1 MLMFTSFRI
10 PALLSLAVGCLL
22 ISPVRGQPIR
32 LAQPA
37 DADSASAVF
46 ASNAML
52 EAELADLRSRLDA
65 LDQANAVKLDD
76 KDLGDSVCPGWLVSV
91 DYLNWDVRQRGTDF
105 AITTDDKADTSVRGS
120 VHHLDMDRNSGV
132 RTSLGYR
139 TSSGWELALGYTYF
153 QTDGVA
159 SVGINGFPEAM
170 WATRSHPIRNEE
182 ALTADAS
189 GEFTYNVFDVEARY
203 PLVRSCPVTVQIFG
217 GLRWADIDQA
227 LRVAYN
233 GSDFNDGQFS
243 DVSSMTAFGLRLGAE
258 SQWHLTS
265 SWSLFGNAA
274 GSILYGRFHTALL
287 ETEVAS
293 TDTIVDV
300 RDDYDQAVPVI
311 EAAVGVAWNRGPWE
325 IRGGYELA
333 NWFNLAD
340 RSMFPSLDHEGAY
353 TPQSQ
358 DVLLDG
364 LFVRFSFAR

>member
-1 MLMFTSFRI
+1 MFTSFRI
-10 PALLSLAVGCLL
+10 PVILSLALGCLL
-22 ISPVRGQPIR
+22 ISPVRGQPSR
-32 LAQPA
+32 LAQRA
-37 DADSASAVF
+37 GTDSASTVF
-46 ASNAML
+46 ASNAMW

-65 LDQANAVKLDD
+65 LDQASAVKLDD
-76 KDLGDSVCPGWLVSV
+76 QALGDAVCPGWFVSL
-91 DYLNWDVRQRGTDF
+91 DYLNWDVRQRSTDF
-105 AITTDDKADTSVRGS
+105 AITTDDSAVVGRGA
-120 VHHLDMDRNSGV
+120 VHHLDMDRDSGV

-139 TSSGWELALGYTYF
+139 LGSGWELALGYTYF
-153 QTDGVA
+153 QTDGAA
-159 SVGINGFPEAM
+159 SAVQPDGGVM
-170 WATRSHPIRNEE
+170 WATRSHPAINED

-189 GEFTYNVFDVEARY
+189 GEFTYNVFDLEARY
-203 PLVRSCPVTVQIFG
+203 PLVRNCPVTVQIFG

-227 LRVAYN
+227 LRVAYDG
-233 GSDFNDGQFS
+233 GSFNDGQFS

-258 SQWHLTS
+258 SQWRLNW

-274 GSILYGRFHTALL
+274 ASILYGRFHTALL
-287 ETEVAS
+287 ETEVAG

-311 EAAVGVAWNRGPWE
+311 DAAVGVAWNRGPWE

-340 RSMFPSLDHEGAY
+340 RSMFPSFQHEGAY

-364 LFVRFSFAR
+364 LFVRFGYAH

>member
-1 MLMFTSFRI
+1 MFASIRI
-10 PALLSLAVGCLL
+10 SAVLSLVIGCVL
-22 ISPVRGQPIR
+22 ISPVRGQQAG

-37 DADSASAVF
+37 SADSASAVF

-52 EAELADLRSRLDA
+52 EAELADLRSRLDV
-65 LDQANAVKLDD
+65 LDRANAVKLDD
-76 KDLGDSVCPGWLVSV
+76 KDLGDAVCPGWLVSV
-91 DYLNWDVRQRGTDF
+91 DYLNWDVRQRSTDF
-105 AITTDDKADTSVRGS
+105 AITTDDSAVVGRGA

-139 TSSGWELALGYTYF
+139 LGSGWELALGYTYF

-159 SVGINGFPEAM
+159 SAAEPAGGNL
-170 WATRSHPIRNEE
+170 WATRSHPALYEE

-189 GEFTYNVFDVEARY
+189 GEFTYNVFDLEARY
-203 PLVRSCPVTVQIFG
+203 PLVRSCPVTAQILG

-227 LRVAYN
+227 LRVAYDGRN
-233 GSDFNDGQFS
+233 FTDGQFS

-258 SQWHLTS
+258 SQWHLNS

-287 ETEVAS
+287 ETNRAGLETV
-293 TDTIVDV
+293 VDI

-311 EAAVGVAWNRGPWE
+311 DAAVGVAWNRGPWE

-340 RSMFPSLDHEGAY
+340 RSMFPSYQHEGAY

-364 LFVRFSFAR
+364 LFVRFSYTR

>member
-1 MLMFTSFRI
+1 MFTSFRI
-10 PALLSLAVGCLL
+10 PVILSLAIGCLL
-22 ISPVRGQPIR
+22 VSPVRGQPIR

-37 DADSASAVF
+37 RADSASTVF
-46 ASNAML
+46 ASNARL
-52 EAELADLRSRLDA
+52 EAELADLRSRLEV

-76 KDLGDSVCPGWLVSV
+76 GGLGDSVCPGWLVSV
-91 DYLNWDVRQRGTDF
+91 DYLNWDVRQRSTDF
-105 AITTDDKADTSVRGS
+105 AITTDDSAVVGRGA

-139 TSSGWELALGYTYF
+139 LGSGWTLALGYTYF
-153 QTDGVA
+153 QTDGAA
-159 SVGINGFPEAM
+159 SVGEPAGGNL
-170 WATRSHPIRNEE
+170 WATRSHPSRNQE
-182 ALTADAS
+182 ASTADAS
-189 GEFTYNVFDVEARY
+189 GESTYNVFDLEARY

-227 LRVAYN
+227 LRVAYD
-233 GSDFNDGQFS
+233 GRDFIDGQFS

-258 SQWHLTS
+258 SQWRLNS

-274 GSILYGRFHTALL
+274 GSILYGRYHTALL
-287 ETEVAS
+287 ETNRTGMAGMETV
-293 TDTIVDV
+293 VDV

-311 EAAVGVAWNRGPWE
+311 DAAVGVAWNRGPWE

-340 RSMFPSLDHEGAY
+340 RSMFPSFQHEGVY

-364 LFVRFSFAR
+364 LFVRFGYTH